1 MGIVCFTFFPNQG
14 PSNFIEPHLVIVHVS
29 FLGTPLE
36 AGKSYLAVENRM
48 VVVGGRGE
56 RKRERNGRDE

>member
-1 MGIVCFTFFPNQG
+1 M
-14 PSNFIEPHLVIVHVS
+14 IVHVS

-48 VVVGGRGE
+48 VAVGGRGE
-56 RKRERNGRDE
+56 RKGERNGGEEGHSERCSGHTTFHCV